1 MKEEKQRILDELG
14 GISEGDY
21 DSLVEELISQAE
33 KQIGE
38 LKEAIDGGNFERI
51 AKIAHTIKGTS
62 ANLRVYKL
70 QELVKS
76 LEFQA
81 KEEKD
86 KNTIA
91 EGLKKIEE
99 ALEEL
104 KKE

>member
-1 MKEEKQRILDELG
+1 MSEEKQKILDELG

-21 DSLVEELISQAE
+21 DLLVKELILQSE
-33 KQIGE
+33 KQIRE
-38 LKEAIDGGNFERI
+38 LKEAIDGDNFERI

-62 ANLRVYKL
+62 GNLRIYKL
-70 QELVKS
+70 QELAEP
-76 LEFQA
+76 LEFEA

-86 KNTIA
+86 KNAIA
-91 EGLKKIEE
+91 EGLKRIEV